1 MVPYQKIF
9 QIPFRFWSSQQQKP
23 YPSIRIEIHKKFRF
37 DCIVYTRYVQK
48 IGSYSI
54 FIIE

>member
-1 MVPYQKIF
+1 M
-9 QIPFRFWSSQQQKP
+9 PFRFWSSQQQIP
-23 YPSIRIEIHKKFRF
+23 TPLLDIRIEIHKKFRF
-37 DCIVYTRYVQK
+37 ACIVYTRYVHK